1 MFARVRNRSARCRST
16 LPRAAAVAAALAML
30 AALNGCGGGLR
41 HSVGAEASAD
51 VEPADPSSCPASALA
66 ALGHV
71 AVRVYREGIDS
82 ERTVS
87 ALRMIKASAPLRR
100 AVEAGDAS
108 AARRAAQALLATGH
122 MTNLRVV
129 RGGNVLV
136 DLGGAAVAPL
146 SGTLS
151 GATGKPIAR
160 FVTSVWADGGL
171 VAETDGIA
179 EGLTVIRTEP
189 ALGTGRALAG
199 AAFELPSGKLPA
211 QGTLTRGGAAYA
223 YTSYPARAYPNGEA
237 LRVYLLRS
245 VGSLSSLCGAS
256 PQDTT
261 VNTLTRIARLIYEGE
276 AGRRTEPQ
284 VRRVQRNQ
292 ALLRAVARRDP
303 VATRAAVAALLHE
316 HIVRLR
322 ISAGGRLL
330 SDLGGPFVLAPVQ
343 APLRLGGR
351 DVGSLLLSIQDD
363 EGYKRLA
370 QRLVGLDVLM
380 YMGSQLVKS
389 TLGSTPALAPAAVP
403 PSGPFS
409 YRGKR
414 YRTYTFNGSAFPSG
428 PLRITV
434 LIPIPYS

>member
-1 MFARVRNRSARCRST
+1 V
-16 LPRAAAVAAALAML
+16 VALVALAALAVL
-30 AALNGCGGGLR
+30 SGCGGGLR

-51 VEPADPSSCPASALA
+51 VVPADPGSCEAAALA

-71 AVRVYREGIDS
+71 AVRVYREGIYS

-87 ALRMIKASAPLRR
+87 ASRMIESSAPLRT

-129 RGGNVLV
+129 RSGKVLV
-136 DLGGAAVAPL
+136 DLGGSAVTPL
-146 SGTLS
+146 NGVLT
-151 GATGKPIAR
+151 GATGRPIAR
-160 FVTSVWADGGL
+160 FVTSVWADSGL

-179 EGLTVIRTEP
+179 EGVTVVRTQPGSGAGRTLT
-189 ALGTGRALAG
+189 GTFG
-199 AAFELPSGKLPA
+199 LPSGKLPVR
-211 QGTLTRGGAAYA
+211 GTLTRGGKTYA
-223 YTSYPARAYPNGEA
+223 YTSYAANAYPGGDP
-237 LRVYLLRS
+237 LRVYVLRS

-256 PQDTT
+256 SQETT
-261 VNTLTRIARLIYEGE
+261 VNTLTRIARLIYLGE
-276 AGRRTEPQ
+276 AGKRTGAQ
-284 VRRVQRNQ
+284 VRRVQRYQ
-292 ALLRAVARRDP
+292 PLLQAVARRDP
-303 VATRAAVAALLHE
+303 VATRAAVATLLHH

-330 SDLGGPFVLAPVQ
+330 SDLGGPFVLAPVR

-351 DVGSLLLSIQDD
+351 ELGSLLLSIQDD

-380 YMGSQLVKS
+380 YMGPRLVKS
-389 TLGSTPALAPAAVP
+389 TLGFGSALAPGSVP
-403 PSGPFS
+403 ANGPFG
-409 YRGKR
+409 YRGKS
-414 YRTYTFNGSAFPSG
+414 YRTYTFDGQAFPSG